1 MNLKLLL
8 IILTFALGIDC
19 VSQTLIPYYHEGKY
33 GYCDT
38 NGIVKIA
45 PKYDKVEFF
54 LSDAIA
60 IVIKDNRK
68 VIIDKNGLELSSYA
82 NDIEIRLL
90 PATYSTDNRG
100 WRRGAVSRDTIKQLK
115 WVMLDNGECQLL
127 NLITKTISSRYVL
140 DARDEGVY
148 SYIRPRESVEFYHG
162 YFIGEK
168 SDGSFEILNV
178 DGDVL
183 KSTLSKPTIWGDEL
197 ITFGQGDYSYLFNPK
212 SGYTKE
218 YSYKSIVEVVEGK
231 YLIVST
237 HEQHATGFALHRKN
251 TKYGVVSVDGQV
263 ILDTIYQGI
272 SPHNGVYVLKR
283 NGNAFLSDL
292 KRDLLDTSEYKSI
305 YPINDSLFKATRHDD
320 KVQVVELL
328 GKITLEGQ
336 VFDTFKFIKDGNYYT
351 SQKGDIV
358 SVLDSALNVEIS
370 YEASSIHRVS
380 SRNNDSY
387 LVSSNGLYGIIDS
400 KGEIIIP
407 FEFDRCYYRSN
418 NFYILNQGDKN
429 GLANAQGEIILQ
441 PEYEEIEFE
450 VVRNETVLRPRKNGR
465 YASFDLSGKQLSA
478 FESRS
483 PHLSGRSV
491 NWHRH
496 ENSYHFTDIHG
507 NPLNV
512 DSKDFFTGFTNKDSV
527 FVAVLHV
534 RDTINEVIIDGKLF
548 EHWGKEFDSIVKVN
562 ISLGLIAV
570 VAGNKQGVIDVHGNI
585 ISPFSEQEITEINKE
600 FFVAKKEGKYFLFTP
615 EGQQI
620 NEAGY
625 DYIDESSINGRRSV
639 FRIIPDKFYE
649 YVSNPCFTGSQDTI
663 LKPQRN
669 VGYIDKFG
677 HVLVPLEYRFTLRFF
692 ENYACLSKGCMDG
705 QKQAVLVDTLGEVF
719 LETNYDWLYPLN
731 HTDKS
736 RYYVAKLKERYG
748 LIDIEGT
755 IVIPFDY
762 TAIQGFYGDKIIS
775 VRDDNHDW
783 HLVTIDGKR
792 LFSGNYD
799 YMSSLERCYQL
810 SMNKFLFFPNG
821 KSVVMDLD
829 GRTHLA
835 IASQKLKFLAVDG
848 IELIEVEMNDYK
860 YYVNKRTLIEY
871 KNTSN

>member
-1 MNLKLLL
+1 MNLKFLL
-8 IILTFALGIDC
+8 IILTFTVGIDC
-19 VSQTLIPYYHEGKY
+19 VSQTLIPYYDEGKY

-45 PKYDKVEFF
+45 PKYDQVEFF

-60 IVIKDNRK
+60 FVIKDNRK
-68 VIIDKNGLELSSYA
+68 IIIDKNGLELSSYA

-90 PATYSTDNRG
+90 PATYSTDNSG
-100 WRRGAVSRDTIKQLK
+100 WRRGAISRDTIKHLK
-115 WVMLDNGECQLL
+115 WLMLDNGECQLL
-127 NLITKTISSRYVL
+127 NLNTKTLSSRYII
-140 DARDEGVY
+140 DTPDEQMY
-148 SYIRPRESVEFYHG
+148 SYRRPRESVEFYHG

-168 SDGSFEILNV
+168 PDGSFEILNV

-183 KSTLSKPTIWGDEL
+183 KSTLSKPVIWGSEL
-197 ITFGQGDYSYLFNPK
+197 ITFGQGDYSYLLNPE
-212 SGYTKE
+212 SGYIKE
-218 YSYKSIVEVVEGK
+218 YPYKSIVQVVEGK

-237 HEQHATGFALHRKN
+237 HEQHTTGFSFHRQN
-251 TKYGVVSVDGQV
+251 TKYGVVTTDGQV

-292 KRDLLDTSEYKSI
+292 KADLLDTSEYKSI
-305 YPINDSLFKATRHDD
+305 YPINDSLFKAIRHDD

-328 GKITLEGQ
+328 GKITLEDQ

-351 SQKGDIV
+351 SQKGEIV

-400 KGEIIIP
+400 KGQIIIP
-407 FEFDRCYYRSN
+407 IEFDRCYYRSN
-418 NFYILNQGDKN
+418 NFYILTQGDKK

-450 VVRNETVLRPRKNGR
+450 VVRNETVLRPSKNGR

-478 FESRS
+478 FESNS

-491 NWHRH
+491 NWRRH

-512 DSKDFFTGFTNKDSV
+512 DSKDFFTGYTNKDSV

-548 EHWGKEFDSIVKVN
+548 EHWGKQFDSIVKVN

-570 VAGNKQGVIDVHGNI
+570 VAGNKQGVIDVHGNV
-585 ISPFSEQEITEINKE
+585 ISPFSEQEITEINQE
-600 FFVAKKEGKYFLFTP
+600 FFVTKKEGKYFLFTSD
-615 EGQQI
+615 GQQI

-625 DYIDESSINGRRSV
+625 DYIDDSSINGRRSV
-639 FRIIPDKFYE
+639 FRIIPEKFHE
-649 YVSNPCFTGSQDTI
+649 

-677 HVLVPLEYRFTLRFF
+677 QVLVPLEYNFTVRFF
-692 ENYACLSKGCMDG
+692 ENYACLSKGYIDG
-705 QKQAVLVDTLGEVF
+705 QKKAVLVDTLGEVF
-719 LETNYDWLYPLN
+719 LETNYDQLYPLN
-731 HTDKS
+731 HTDNS
-736 RYYVAKLKERYG
+736 RHYVAKLKERYG

-762 TAIQGFYGDKIIS
+762 TAIRGFYGDKIIS

-783 HLVTIDGKR
+783 HLVTINGKR

-810 SMNKFLFFPNG
+810 SMNKFLFFPRG
-821 KSVVMDLD
+821 KSAVMDLD
-829 GRTHLA
+829 GRIHLS
-835 IASQKLKFLAVDG
+835 IASQKLKFLAIDG
-848 IELIEVEMNDYK
+848 IELIEVDMNDYK
-860 YYVNKRTLIEY
+860 YYVNERTLIEY